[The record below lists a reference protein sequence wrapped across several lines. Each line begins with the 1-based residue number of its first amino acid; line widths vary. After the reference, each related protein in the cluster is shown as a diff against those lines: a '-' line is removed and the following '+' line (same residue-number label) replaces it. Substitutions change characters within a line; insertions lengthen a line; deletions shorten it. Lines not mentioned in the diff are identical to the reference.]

1 MTPTRTP
8 RIACIGEVMIE
19 MIVGEGDTAALS
31 VAGDTYNTAVYLARL
46 LGSEGG
52 SVSYITALGQD
63 VFSERVMTHMASE
76 GIGTQ
81 HVERREGRTI
91 GLYAI
96 ETDAAG
102 ERSFTYW
109 RSQSAARTL
118 FQAPCAVGTCVFE
131 DYDLI
136 FLSGISLAVLPPE
149 TRSDLMQRLADFREK
164 GGQVAYDS
172 NHRPGLWEN
181 NDTARRV
188 NTFMWGL
195 TDIPLPSVDDEML
208 IHGDADEAAVVARLR
223 RCGAT
228 GGAMKRGEKGP
239 LPLSGAQYDQDYA
252 PAPNVLDTTA
262 AGDSFNAG
270 YLYQHAIGGTEA
282 EALACG
288 HAIASQV
295 IGAKGAIVP
304 VTLPGRG

>member
-1 MTPTRTP
+1 MTGPQKP

-19 MIVGEGDTAALS
+19 LIMGEGANATLN
-31 VAGDTYNTAVYLARL
+31 VAGDTYNTAVYLSRL
-46 LGSEGG
+46 LGPDWG
-52 SVSYITALGQD
+52 SVSYITALGTD
-63 VFSERVMTHMASE
+63 AFSERVMAHMASE
-76 GIGTQ
+76 GIETH
-81 HVERREGRTI
+81 HVERREDRTV

-118 FQAPCAVGTCVFE
+118 FQEPCAIGTSVFE

-136 FLSGISLAVLPPE
+136 FLSGITLAVLPPE
-149 TRSDLMQRLADFREK
+149 SRAHLMDGLRAFRSK

-172 NHRPGLWEN
+172 NHRPRLWEDV
-181 NDTARRV
+181 DTAREV
-188 NTFMWGL
+188 NRLMWAQ
-195 TDIPLPSVDDEML
+195 TDVPLPSVDDEML
-208 IHGDADEAAVVARLR
+208 IHGDADETAATARLR
-223 RCGAT
+223 GYGLASGAL
-228 GGAMKRGEKGP
+228 KRGEKGP
-239 LPLSGAQYDQDYA
+239 LALSGAQAAADFP
-252 PAPNVLDTTA
+252 PANSVVDTTA

-270 YLYQHAIGGTEA
+270 FLYQHAIGGSEA
-282 EALACG
+282 EALSTG

-304 VTLPGRG
+304 VSLPNGK

>member
-1 MTPTRTP
+1 MTPGNAP

-19 MIVGEGDTAALS
+19 MIVGEGPTAHLN
-31 VAGDTYNTAVYLARL
+31 VAGDTYNTAVYLSRL
-46 LGSEGG
+46 LGARG

-63 VFSERVMTHMASE
+63 VFSERVMAHMATE
-76 GIGTQ
+76 GISTQ
-81 HVERREGRTI
+81 HVERRDDRTV

-118 FQAPCAVGTCVFE
+118 FQKPCAVGTEVFE

-136 FLSGISLAVLPPE
+136 FLSGITLAVLPPE
-149 TRSDLMQRLADFREK
+149 TREHLMKGLKAFRAT

-172 NHRPGLWEN
+172 NHRPRLWE
-181 NDTARRV
+181 DASTAQQV
-188 NTFMWGL
+188 NTAMWGL
-195 TDIPLPSVDDEML
+195 TDVPLPSVDDEML
-208 IHGDADEAAVVARLR
+208 IHGDASEADAINRLR
-223 RCGAT
+223 GYGLASGAL
-228 GGAMKRGEKGP
+228 KRGENGP
-239 LPLSGAQYDQDYA
+239 LALSGVQHDIVFP
-252 PAPNVLDTTA
+252 PAPKVVDTTA

-282 EALACG
+282 EAMNSG